1 MAFAT
6 RSRRAGRAQSTWTV
20 VPFDARGAGVGEIP
34 PAVAIETP
42 HDGET
47 LLVLCAEADRPD
59 PEAMARCLLAL
70 DAFRAGFATV
80 APRML
85 TNALLA
91 GMDEANDA
99 LYDHRAARAV
109 HRPVGVGL
117 TALVARGQDAYVIQ
131 AGPGQVLI
139 VGDEGVTALPPLNQ
153 YRMFDSAPHD
163 ERAAP
168 PPLGMSPIVEP
179 DLFHVDAR
187 EGLFVALV
195 VSALGRVLHHEDDA
209 PLRSFDPANAAD
221 YLVALGARF
230 RLTTAYGVVMAMGG
244 DVGEPPYSVAPAT
257 EWDQPPAR
265 HHARREPQTDAFT
278 EAWPGGDPLPDG
290 EPRRRNPPGPLP
302 PPEIAE
308 EPRWEYLGEPTPR
321 AGNRWRGGWFGRR
334 PQRASAWD
342 DPYRPRPARQIPA
355 LPPRLWMLLGG
366 LLLTLLLA
374 GLLGIVHALSAHR
387 ANDATIHA
395 LDGIAAA
402 RGQAVALH
410 DPGAAYTTLVALD
423 GQLRT
428 IAADGRQTKRVAV
441 ERQQMVQALDTVTG
455 VTRVTPRPVTA
466 LAHLDATPGNHRLLL
481 AGDDGKLYLL
491 DREKNDW
498 GVYAVDLAA
507 PKPTRLF
514 GTGSVASKVPAGDVR
529 GLVWSGGPATTDR
542 TRLFARTANGTW
554 GELAVPA
561 VSDQRPTA
569 VALLGDGLYL
579 LDSGAGQIVRV
590 PLANGGGAK
599 PWTTDAAAAELRTA
613 VDLTS
618 DGQVLW
624 VLLADGRVRGFVG
637 GAPAQLIAPGALPP
651 LTAAT
656 AVTTAA
662 SSPYLYVADG
672 AQGRIVRIRK
682 ADGKIVQVL
691 RAADGAPPIVSAQS
705 LTVDEPRGTLS
716 YVTADGIIT
725 IPLPP
730 VVGV

>member
-59 PEAMARCLLAL
+59 PEATARCLLAL

-80 APRML
+80 PPRML

-91 GMDEANDA
+91 GMDEANTA

-131 AGPGQVLI
+131 AGPGQALI
-139 VGDEGVTALPPLNQ
+139 AGDEGVTALPPLAQ
-153 YRMFDSAPHD
+153 YRMFDSVPHD

-168 PPLGMSPIVEP
+168 PPLGMSPTVEP
-179 DLFHVDAR
+179 DLFHVDASN
-187 EGLFVALV
+187 GLFVTLA
-195 VSALGRVLHHEDDA
+195 VSALGHVLHHEDDE
-209 PLRSFDPANAAD
+209 PLRGFDPAGAAE

-230 RLTTAYGVVMAMGG
+230 RLPVAYGVVMAMGG
-244 DVGEPPYSVAPAT
+244 DAARGFPPQQST
-257 EWDQPPAR
+257 EWDQPPVYHQPRAEP
-265 HHARREPQTDAFT
+265 RRDAFT
-278 EAWPGGDPLPDG
+278 EAWPGGAPTPVEDERP
-290 EPRRRNPPGPLP
+290 PRRGRQPLP
-302 PPEIAE
+302 PPEIAD

-321 AGNRWRGGWFGRR
+321 GGWLGRR
-334 PQRASAWD
+334 TPRAAAWD
-342 DPYRPRPARQIPA
+342 DPYHPRRARQLPA

-374 GLLGIVHALSAHR
+374 GLLGIVHAVSAHR

-402 RGQAVALH
+402 RGRALALH
-410 DPGAAYTTLVALD
+410 DSGAAYTTLVALD
-423 GQLRT
+423 GQLQK
-428 IAADGRQTKRVAV
+428 IAADGRQTKRVAL
-441 ERQQMVQALDTVTG
+441 ERQQLAQALDTVTG
-455 VTRVTPRPVTA
+455 VVRVTPHPVMS
-466 LAHLDATPGNHRLLL
+466 LAHLDGTPGNHRLLL
-481 AGDDGKLYLL
+481 AGDDGKLYLF

-498 GVYAVDLAA
+498 GVYAVDPAA

-529 GLVWSGGPATTDR
+529 GLLWVNGPATTDR

-554 GELAVPA
+554 GELTVPA
-561 VSDQRPTA
+561 VNDTRPTA
-569 VALLGDGLYL
+569 VAALGDALYL

-590 PLANGGGAK
+590 PLASGGAAK

-613 VDLTS
+613 VDMTS
-618 DGQVLW
+618 DGQTLW

-637 GAPAQLIAPGALPP
+637 GAPAQLIAPVALPP

-656 AVTTAA
+656 AVAT
-662 SSPYLYVADG
+662 SPVSPYLYVADG
-672 AQGRIVRIRK
+672 AQGRILRIRK
-682 ADGKIVQVL
+682 ADGKIVQML
-691 RAADGAPPIVSAQS
+691 RAADGAPPIVPMQS
-705 LTVDEPRGTLS
+705 LTVDEARGALS
-716 YVTADGIIT
+716 YVTADGIVT
-725 IPLPP
+725 VPLPA
-730 VVGV
+730 VNGV